1 MIPRFIESQLLEDMF
16 QGKAIILTGPRQV
29 GKTTLLDIIKSKSQV
44 NSLWLNCDE
53 PDIRLLL
60 QDASSTQLKELT
72 GEHKLVFIDEAQRV
86 KNIGITLKLWV
97 DNLREVQVIA
107 TGSSALELANEINE
121 PLTGR
126 KREYQL
132 FPIATMEMVQHTSK
146 MDENRL
152 LEQRLIYGF
161 YPDIINFPDKAQINL
176 MELADNY
183 LYKDLLSLESVRKP
197 ALLEKIIRA
206 LALQVG
212 NEVSFN
218 ELSQLVGADHKT
230 IEHYVHLLEKCFVV
244 FQLPAF
250 SRNLRNEIKKG
261 RKIYFYDNGIRNA
274 VIKNF
279 NPLALRQD
287 TGALWEN
294 YLMSE
299 RKKANA
305 YHQRFVNA
313 YFWRTHAQQEIDY
326 IEESGGVINA
336 IEFKWNAAAKVKFP
350 DAFNKAY
357 PNSTYKIISKENYM
371 EFVL

>member
-1 MIPRFIESQLLEDMF
+1 MIPRFIFQNIEKEMF
-16 QGKAIILTGPRQV
+16 QGKLIIVTGSRQV
-29 GKTTLLDIIKSKSQV
+29 GKTTLLQHLKEQHKGDV
-44 NSLWLNCDE
+44 LWLNCDE
-53 PDIRLLL
+53 PDIRLQL
-60 QDASSTQLKELT
+60 QDATSTRLKEIT
-72 GEHKLVFIDEAQRV
+72 GEHKRVFIDEAQRV
-86 KNIGITLKLWV
+86 KNIGLTLKLWV
-97 DNLREVQVIA
+97 DNLKDVQVIA
-107 TGSSALELANEINE
+107 TGSSALELANEISE

-132 FPIATMEMVQHTSK
+132 FPISALEMINHTSGR
-146 MDENRL
+146 EETRL
-152 LEQRLIYGF
+152 LEQRLIYGY
-161 YPDIINFPDKAQINL
+161 YPDIINYPAKASVNL
-176 MELADNY
+176 TELADNY

-206 LALQVG
+206 LALQIG
-212 NEVSFN
+212 HEVSFN

-230 IEHYVHLLEKCFVV
+230 VEHYVQLLEKCFVI
-244 FQLPAF
+244 FQLNAF

-279 NPLALRQD
+279 NPLALRED

-299 RKKANA
+299 RKKSNA
-305 YHQRFVNA
+305 YHQRFVNS

-326 IEESGGVINA
+326 IEESGGIITA
-336 IEFKWNAAAKVKFP
+336 IEFKWNTKAKVKCP
-350 DAFNKAY
+350 EAFTKAY
-357 PNSTYKIISKENYM
+357 PQSEFKTINTENYP